1 MLLTFPSAGSW
12 IVPQPSENIE
22 VTVAKT
28 SQQDNLCLSMGSVDS
43 PLSMCLVGAP
53 SAANE
58 FPTTDKNPNLADP
71 WDRGTKTLP

>member
-1 MLLTFPSAGSW
+1 MLLTFPPAGSW
-12 IVPQPSENIE
+12 IVPQPRENIW

-43 PLSMCLVGAP
+43 PLAMCLVRVP

-58 FPTTDKNPNLADP
+58 FPTTDKKPNLADT
-71 WDRGTKTLP
+71 WDRWTKTLP